1 MEMIE
6 LQLQF
11 VVVTFLGGMG
21 IMFCYSVLRL
31 FRFLFPHKKI
41 VVCMEDYLF
50 WILASVPCFLVF
62 FWGNDGSL
70 RWYGVMAMFL
80 GGIMFE
86 RVIYQRMIW
95 KLGMRF
101 VKFHKKLKKN
111 KKKDCNMEKNSI

>member
-50 WILASVPCFLVF
+50 WIWPPFPVFWCFFGGMTGVC
-62 FWGNDGSL
+62 DGM
-70 RWYGVMAMFL
+70 V
-80 GGIMFE
+80 
-86 RVIYQRMIW
+86 
-95 KLGMRF
+95 
-101 VKFHKKLKKN
+101 
-111 KKKDCNMEKNSI
+111 